1 MNWKVGGVLSVQ
13 ERMAMKAKDFV
24 LNKYPNAHV
33 RESRGRTRLWFFI
46 VNDDY
51 KLLGKAPS
59 SESTA
64 WQNAKRN
71 IQDKIL

>member
-1 MNWKVGGVLSVQ
+1 MK
-13 ERMAMKAKDFV
+13 MMTMKAKDFV
-24 LNKYPNAHV
+24 LDKYPNANV

-51 KLLGKAPS
+51 KILGKAPS

-64 WQNAKRN
+64 WQNAKRD
-71 IQDKIL
+71 IQDKML